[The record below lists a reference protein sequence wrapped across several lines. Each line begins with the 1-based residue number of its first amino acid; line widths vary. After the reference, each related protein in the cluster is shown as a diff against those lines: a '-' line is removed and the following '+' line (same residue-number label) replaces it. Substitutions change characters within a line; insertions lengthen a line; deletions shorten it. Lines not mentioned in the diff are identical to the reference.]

1 MFLTLI
7 FYPVNERNRELAR
20 AGHLMTDNKQGSQ
33 RHFNFLKFAA
43 NLSSKI
49 FSRRSSSMMRC
60 PQSSSPKVS
69 PAPFHKND
77 FDIEKQDSMKSF
89 SCNQR
94 IRVTTSSE
102 KIHDSNERSNLH
114 MIL

>member
-1 MFLTLI
+1 
-7 FYPVNERNRELAR
+7 
-20 AGHLMTDNKQGSQ
+20 MTDNQQWGQ

-43 NLSSKI
+43 NLSAKI

-60 PQSSSPKVS
+60 PQTSSPKVS
-69 PAPFHKND
+69 PAPFHRDN

-89 SCNQR
+89 SNNQR

-102 KIHDSNERSNLH
+102 KIHNSNNRNNLH